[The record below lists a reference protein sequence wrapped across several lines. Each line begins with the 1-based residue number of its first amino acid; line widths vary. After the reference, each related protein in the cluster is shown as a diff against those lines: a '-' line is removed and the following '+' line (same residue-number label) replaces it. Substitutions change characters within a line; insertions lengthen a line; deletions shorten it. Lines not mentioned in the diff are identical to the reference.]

1 MAPFSLIII
10 MSKGQTDLDL
20 DATALR
26 DLKVLDSHRNHCA
39 ARPVSDAKSSAPELP
54 GFVYFFR

>member
-26 DLKVLDSHRNHCA
+26 DRKVLDSHRNHCMYSPA
-39 ARPVSDAKSSAPELP
+39 GK
-54 GFVYFFR
+54 

>member
-20 DATALR
+20 GATALR
-26 DLKVLDSHRNHCA
+26 DLKVLDSHRNYRT
-39 ARPVSDAKSSAPELP
+39 ARPVSDANSSAPELP
-54 GFVYFFR
+54 VFVYFFR